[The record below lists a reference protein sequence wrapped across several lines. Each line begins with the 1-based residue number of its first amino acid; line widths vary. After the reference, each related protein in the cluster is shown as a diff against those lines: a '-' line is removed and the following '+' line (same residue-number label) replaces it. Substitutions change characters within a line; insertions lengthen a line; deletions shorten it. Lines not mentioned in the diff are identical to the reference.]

1 VRALLGL
8 LGALVGL
15 FAGLVGAFVQAVRWT
30 PTTAWGQWDVP
41 WGSVAAIV
49 ILVGLIRGAM
59 WLVGTRWIGWV
70 VFLGWILGTGAM
82 AIESPFGDVALGAG
96 TRPLVYL
103 VVAGILG
110 AFAATLPLPI
120 RR

>member
-1 VRALLGL
+1 VLLGL
-8 LGALVGL
+8 LSALVGI

-30 PTTAWGQWDVP
+30 PLTPMGQWEIP
-41 WGSVAAIV
+41 WGFVAVIV
-49 ILVGLIRGAM
+49 ILIGLIRGAM
-59 WLVGTRWIGWV
+59 WLADARWTGWV
-70 VFLGWILGTGAM
+70 VFLGWLASTAAM

-96 TRPLVYL
+96 TRPFIYL

>member
-1 VRALLGL
+1 MRVLLGL
-8 LGALVGL
+8 LSALVGI

-30 PTTAWGQWDVP
+30 PSTPMGQWEIP
-41 WGSVAAIV
+41 WGFVAVIV
-49 ILVGLIRGAM
+49 ILIGLIRGAM
-59 WLVGTRWIGWV
+59 WLADARWTGWV
-70 VFLGWILGTGAM
+70 VFLGWLASTAAM

-96 TRPLVYL
+96 TRPFIYL